1 MEENESLSG
10 NQTEEVV
17 TPQESDDAVEQ
28 SSEGE
33 QSSGNADRGQQ
44 SHEDNKRYQ
53 AARRSGEQAGYER
66 AMREVNDRIARGR
79 MRDPTTGEEIDSLD
93 KLDAYTKT
101 VRANRIQSRAKAE
114 GKTVAQVTEE
124 EDTRDWIYDQRRRAK
139 AEESK
144 QSADKDQQEF
154 VKKDLQDFQKRHPEA
169 DVGKLDGN
177 QAFRRFCGSRYG
189 KEPLADLYEDY
200 LEIAGEREAAALAR
214 AESKTS
220 RATGTGGGS
229 GAETLTA
236 AQQKELAEWNRNYPH
251 MKMTAKE
258 FLSRG

>member
-10 NQTEEVV
+10 IQAEEVV
-17 TPQESDDAVEQ
+17 NPQGDDAAEQ
-28 SSEGE
+28 GSEGE
-33 QSSGNADRGQQ
+33 QSSGDADRGQQ

-101 VRANRIQSRAKAE
+101 VRSNRIQQRAKEE
-114 GKTVAQVTEE
+114 GKSVAQITEE
-124 EDTRDWIYDQRRRAK
+124 EETRDWIHDQRRKAK
-139 AEESK
+139 EE
-144 QSADKDQQEF
+144 EG
-154 VKKDLQDFQKRHPEA
+154 KKSSQDFIARDLEDFQKRHPEA

-177 QAFRRFCGSRYG
+177 QAFRKFCGSRYG
-189 KEPLADLYEDY
+189 KEPLADLYEDF

-214 AESKTS
+214 AESKAS

-229 GAETLTA
+229 GAEALTA

-258 FLSRG
+258 FLSR